1 MEEWRAGGKDISM
14 QNIQCFNSG
23 PVPCPRNPEQEGIEN
38 RQSYSGRLRDP
49 GVDYDLNLVCLKN
62 LIDQGLVR

>member
-1 MEEWRAGGKDISM
+1 MEEWRAGRKDISM

-23 PVPCPRNPEQEGIEN
+23 PVLSPRKSVQEGTEN

-62 LIDQGLVR
+62 LIYQGLVR